1 MSSVCRVGKGGD
13 TGYNADMKSPAAVVL
28 FSGGL
33 DSTTALYWALER
45 FGSAAALTFSY
56 EQTHGVEVEAARR
69 VAAHVGVEWR
79 LLNLPLGGWVKSALV
94 GDGKEIPESLA
105 DSRKTSSVPPT
116 YVPFR
121 NGIFLSLAAAW
132 AESRQIF
139 HLVTGFNRIDTPDY
153 PDTTME
159 FAARMEAAINAGT
172 AVRQMR
178 RRFQIHLPLVKLS
191 KKMIVQLGLYL
202 GADYSRSIS
211 CYRGGEVPCRRCA
224 SCESRFQ
231 AFAQLG
237 LEDPLVTRLKKEGRY
252 ELGIGG

>member
-1 MSSVCRVGKGGD
+1 
-13 TGYNADMKSPAAVVL
+13 MKSAAAVVL

-33 DSTTALYWALER
+33 DSTTALYWALNR

-69 VAAHVGVEWR
+69 VAARLGVEWR

-105 DSRKTSSVPPT
+105 DSRKTSKVPRT

-153 PDTTME
+153 PDTTIE
-159 FAARMEAAINAGT
+159 FASRMEAAINTGT
-172 AVRQMR
+172 AARKLG
-178 RRFQIHLPLVKLS
+178 RRFQIHLPLVELS
-191 KKMIVQLGLYL
+191 KKMIILLGRQL
-202 GADYSRSIS
+202 GADYSQSIS
-211 CYRGGEVPCRRCA
+211 CYRGGEAPCGRCA
-224 SCESRFQ
+224 SCEIRFQ
-231 AFAQLG
+231 AFQQLG
-237 LEDPLVTRLKKEGRY
+237 LEDPLVTRLIKEGRY
-252 ELGIGG
+252 ELGTGG